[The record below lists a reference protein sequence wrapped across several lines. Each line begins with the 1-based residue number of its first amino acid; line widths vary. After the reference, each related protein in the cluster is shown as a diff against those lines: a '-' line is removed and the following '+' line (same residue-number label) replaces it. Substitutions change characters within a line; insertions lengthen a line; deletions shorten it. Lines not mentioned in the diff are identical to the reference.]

1 MKFVDQRPFFLTGAT
16 RSFEARRDNLV
27 KLRTALKTNETALLD
42 ALHKDLRK
50 HPTEGFLSELGLV
63 YDELN
68 HMIKGVKK
76 WMRPRRVSTPLSLKP
91 AKSYIVPEA
100 FGRVL
105 VISPW
110 NYPLQLALNPLI
122 GALAAGNVVTLK
134 PSELTPHTS
143 AAMARV
149 LGEIFAPELVQVIEG
164 GVDVST
170 ELLAQPWDFIF
181 FTGSTA
187 VGHVVA
193 EAAAKHLTPCVLELG
208 GKSPCIVT
216 KHADLKLAA
225 RRIVFGKLL
234 NAGQTCVA
242 PDYLL
247 VERGIQQ
254 EFLKLLSNEI
264 TMRYGANPLENEQL
278 PKIVSDRH
286 FRRLSG
292 MITPQLVVHG
302 GRTDAMKQLIE
313 PTVMLNVPLDHPS
326 MKEEIFG
333 PILPVLS
340 YDKLDEALSFVNDR
354 DHPLAMYIFSNDSTE
369 QDKAMR
375 DCRFGGGAVN
385 DTLMHLA
392 NSNLP
397 FGGVGKSGYGA
408 YHGRLSFDCFV
419 HKKAVLKNVTWIDM
433 PVRYAPWTPLK
444 DKLARL
450 FMG

>member
-1 MKFVDQRPFFLTGAT
+1 MKFVDQRPYFLSGAT

-27 KLRTALKTNETALLD
+27 KLRTALKANETALLD

-50 HPTEGFLSELGLV
+50 HPTEGFLSELGMV

-91 AKSYIVPEA
+91 AKSYIIPEA

-105 VISPW
+105 VIAPW

-122 GALAAGNVVTLK
+122 GALGAGNVVTLK

-149 LGEIFAPELVQVIEG
+149 LGEIFAPELVQVMEG